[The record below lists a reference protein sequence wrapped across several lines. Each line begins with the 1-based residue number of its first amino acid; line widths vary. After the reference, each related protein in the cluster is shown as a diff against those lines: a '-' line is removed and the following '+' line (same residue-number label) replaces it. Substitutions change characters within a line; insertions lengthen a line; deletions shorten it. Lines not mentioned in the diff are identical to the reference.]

1 MMKIKIELTLTEAKA
16 AMVAC
21 SNYTP
26 RGGKWQQTAQSRA
39 VSTLTRAIENHKL
52 KTSLEA

>member
-39 VSTLTRAIENHKL
+39 VSTLTLAIENHKV